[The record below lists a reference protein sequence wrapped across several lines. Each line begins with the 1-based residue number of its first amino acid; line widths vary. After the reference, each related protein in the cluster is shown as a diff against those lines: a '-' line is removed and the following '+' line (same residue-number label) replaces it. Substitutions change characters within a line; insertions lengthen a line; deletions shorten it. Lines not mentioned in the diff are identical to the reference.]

1 MKKKHFLFLTFLLS
15 VIGLFAFEPLPTDQ
29 LLMSYLENDLDLQK
43 LTLAAEKAELSYD
56 SSKIDAGIDVNLAT
70 GVINF
75 KTSEK
80 GLSVKTSPTLK
91 VNIPQANNLSLS
103 TGISI
108 NSDKDKVVSDTS
120 INVGVDII
128 SSNRLSNEVSLL
140 NAERS
145 RNIAI
150 KNLEEKALDK
160 EKAFYTELKSLLNTI
175 NTVIQSQKNYYTDL
189 KNFESVKAKGY
200 SKSSSTYRT
209 AEIEIF
215 SDKNTIQNQIASLR
229 NEFVMFY
236 KKCGLQIEIA
246 DNMNIM
252 NFIPADIPEVELL
265 DVESFNKENF
275 AELENA
281 KWNYKINSMKRDIN
295 KNFSLSANAGYTF
308 DNSLTNSDTVNI
320 GVNSTI
326 GGLNLQA
333 GVNIPVIE
341 DPYPSFTLSTSIN
354 PNTFR
359 KNSNTKKQNNLSEQ
373 QELLDIQIAE
383 NNYEN
388 FVTSSK
394 QNAEEL
400 LLKKETTEQNYE
412 MYQSLENDMKEWYEK
427 GVVPESDYLTAII
440 NANLYKVKLLI
451 NDIDFIIYNSDLNK
465 KFITPTQK

>member
-1 MKKKHFLFLTFLLS
+1 
-15 VIGLFAFEPLPTDQ
+15 
-29 LLMSYLENDLDLQK
+29 
-43 LTLAAEKAELSYD
+43 
-56 SSKIDAGIDVNLAT
+56 
-70 GVINF
+70 
-75 KTSEK
+75 
-80 GLSVKTSPTLK
+80 
-91 VNIPQANNLSLS
+91 
-103 TGISI
+103 
-108 NSDKDKVVSDTS
+108 
-120 INVGVDII
+120 
-128 SSNRLSNEVSLL
+128 
-140 NAERS
+140 
-145 RNIAI
+145 
-150 KNLEEKALDK
+150 
-160 EKAFYTELKSLLNTI
+160 
-175 NTVIQSQKNYYTDL
+175 
-189 KNFESVKAKGY
+189 
-200 SKSSSTYRT
+200 
-209 AEIEIF
+209 
-215 SDKNTIQNQIASLR
+215 
-229 NEFVMFY
+229 MFY
-236 KKCGLQIEIA
+236 KKCCLQIEIA
-246 DNMNIM
+246 FNMIIM

-359 KNSNTKKQNNLSEQ
+359 KNSNSKKQNNLSEQ
-373 QELLDIQIAE
+373 QELLDIKIAE